1 MILKQILQEQLKNA
15 MKSKEE
21 TRVSVLRLLNAAIKN
36 EEISKLKRE
45 DGLNDDEVSAVIARQ
60 IKQRKDAIEQF
71 EKGGRA
77 DLVEK
82 EKAEL
87 VILQSFMPE
96 QLGEEE
102 IRAIAR
108 EVIAGGASGFGA
120 IMSAVMGKVKGKAD
134 GGTVKKI
141 VEDVLNGS

>member
-1 MILKQILQEQLKNA
+1 MKNA

-45 DGLNDDEVSAVIARQ
+45 DGLNDDEITAVIARQ

-71 EKGGRA
+71 AKGGRA

-87 VILQSFMPE
+87 AILQSFMPE

-134 GGTVKKI
+134 GGMVKKI
-141 VEDVLNGS
+141 VEEIIL